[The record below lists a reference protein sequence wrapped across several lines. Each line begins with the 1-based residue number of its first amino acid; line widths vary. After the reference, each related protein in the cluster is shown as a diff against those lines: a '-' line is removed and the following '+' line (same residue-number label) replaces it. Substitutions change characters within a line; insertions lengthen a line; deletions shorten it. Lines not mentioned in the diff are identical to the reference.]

1 MTSFEYEKN
10 NPLTFSTF
18 ILNFDYKKKETSI
31 DLCHNM
37 FIYGSVLSKKPDSI
51 LEVGIGYLYVT
62 AALYM
67 GMKYNGKGKMTCVD
81 NWEDRDYNVPTIIVN
96 RLEKEGIEII
106 TSYEEDFVRK
116 CESDKY
122 DFLVSD
128 GDHHRSG
135 LWIDE
140 YLRIVRHD
148 GFMFFH
154 DTNLAHAYPT
164 LDLINKR
171 VKELNLPHYHFTE
184 SSREWENCTNGML
197 FAINKK

>member
-1 MTSFEYEKN
+1 
-10 NPLTFSTF
+10 
-18 ILNFDYKKKETSI
+18 
-31 DLCHNM
+31 
-37 FIYGSVLSKKPDSI
+37 
-51 LEVGIGYLYVT
+51 
-62 AALYM
+62 M
-67 GMKYNGKGKMTCVD
+67 GVKYNGKGKVTCVD
-81 NWEDRDYNVPTIIVN
+81 NWKDRDYEVPVTIIKK
-96 RLEKEGIEII
+96 LENAGVEVI
-106 TSYEEDFVRK
+106 TSDEEDYVRS

-140 YLRIVRHD
+140 YLRIVKHD

-154 DTNLAHAYPT
+154 DTNLVHAYPT

-171 VKELNLPHYHFTE
+171 IRELNLPHYHFTE
-184 SSREWENCTNGML
+184 SSREWESCANGML